1 MVISAALSLCFD
13 RFLGLCDWRVV
24 KAGDIYILLHRRTML
39 DMADLFVCSAMFQ
52 TWGCVTV
59 ISSNLTSCFFIIHI
73 NRFS

>member
-24 KAGDIYILLHRRTML
+24 KAGDIYILHYRRTML
-39 DMADLFVCSAMFQ
+39 DMADLFVGSAMFQ

-59 ISSNLTSCFFIIHI
+59 ISSNVTSCFFIIDTHK
-73 NRFS
+73 